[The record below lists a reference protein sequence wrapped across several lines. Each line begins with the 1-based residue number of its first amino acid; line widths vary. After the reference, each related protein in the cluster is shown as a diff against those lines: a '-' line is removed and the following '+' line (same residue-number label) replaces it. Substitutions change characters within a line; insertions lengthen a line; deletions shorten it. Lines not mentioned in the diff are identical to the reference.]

1 MLPNMVAAVL
11 AGAGGVLFHRRGG
24 DFAVRSSSSSSASSR
39 WKVALLGVPAGLRGG
54 TDDDAPGGDGCRGRV
69 GTGAKSMVCAV
80 PGSVA
85 PWLTLSP
92 SVATKPLRLK
102 EALSC
107 VGLSVALVQSVG
119 AQLLEE

>member
-1 MLPNMVAAVL
+1 MVAAVP

-24 DFAVRSSSSSSASSR
+24 DFAVGSSSSSASSR

-54 TDDDAPGGDGCRGRV
+54 TDDDAPGRGGGGGRV

-85 PWLTLSP
+85 PWLAVSP
-92 SVATKPLRLK
+92 SVATKPLRLT

-107 VGLSVALVQSVG
+107 MGLSVALVQSVG
-119 AQLLEE
+119 PQLLEE

>member
-1 MLPNMVAAVL
+1 M
-11 AGAGGVLFHRRGG
+11 FHRRCG
-24 DFAVRSSSSSSASSR
+24 DFGACSSSLSSASNR

-85 PWLTLSP
+85 PWMAVSP
-92 SVATKPLRLK
+92 SVATKPLRLT

-107 VGLSVALVQSVG
+107 MGLSVALVQSVG
-119 AQLLEE
+119 PQLLEE